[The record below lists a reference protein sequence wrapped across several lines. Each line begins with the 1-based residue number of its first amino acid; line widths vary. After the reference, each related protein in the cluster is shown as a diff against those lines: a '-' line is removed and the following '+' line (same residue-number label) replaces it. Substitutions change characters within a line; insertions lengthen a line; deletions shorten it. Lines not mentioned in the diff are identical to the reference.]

1 MILRSAKTFIVSYV
15 KKQQTI
21 PTKTNKNIYV
31 NYQVIFVNSHCKAL
45 FEMKGKFNIMNY
57 LWYTVSVKTPFVL
70 TKLRVNIRIIDL

>member
-1 MILRSAKTFIVSYV
+1 MILLSAQTFIVSYV
-15 KKQQTI
+15 KKQQKI

-31 NYQVIFVNSHCKAL
+31 NYQLIFVNSHCKAL